1 MTKEIKYG
9 GFSASPNDHENLEGD
24 LHVAMNLIPEDNT
37 IKPVLPPK
45 KKIEQLSDGYAI
57 MCIHDNHFADGK
69 HYICW
74 CVNHALYRMNEDGTF
89 AYDGGMIHP
98 FGDDVTVYSVEP
110 VGNTLVVLASDGV
123 HYILFDTSDT
133 PGFYRYLGQKP
144 PRIDITFGLSS
155 KLVAYPGFNSA
166 GNPLDPIYF
175 QGEEYSPTDERVI
188 PVFSN
193 NDYYNLMLPKPIMT
207 SQFSISEDWK
217 GFDFSMENMAGDED
231 AIASDI
237 KCMTDAALGAVNKLV
252 DKEGT
257 EKGLFVFPFFVRYAY
272 ELYDGS
278 MVMHSY
284 PVLMIPNSRGPIFAM
299 DMGADENNKPG
310 FSLRWNSTSGKSR
323 IEGYGRAYAF
333 VSKLCYDATF
343 PDLDNWKDIIHKVHV
358 YVSAPAYTVDQDGKV
373 YGWQNMDDE
382 GMWDSFYTIGKL
394 EETNVEDAGNKWKK
408 WPLSQ
413 VFPEDTKRTV
423 GNETKRL
430 FSAFFGNATF
440 WNNGQGFDMPSWI
453 LKVPEPSEEKLR
465 QRLLD
470 AAIFYKIHSFTLDDL
485 KGDHSTDP
493 LSGVIELKEGEL
505 KSLLGRDTLD
515 DDYFT
520 RDTLMANTSFA
531 YNNRINLAGVSRIQ
545 HKPLDAH
552 VAWMKYQD
560 GENAD
565 WDIAVKVKGQER
577 TNTLTSGPGKND
589 TRMPLFVYYPDRSA
603 QTAIVA
609 RDGVNFELKLKE
621 HPLLFGA
628 YWLGSLWHDEDV
640 PTVYNFP
647 ADDAQPVSQLS
658 SVFTSKVDNPFFF
671 PRLGVNSIGT
681 GEIMA
686 VCAAV
691 RPVSTGRTGYTDLY
705 IFADNGVWAA
715 DISKEGT
722 YTNVNL
728 ITGDVCINADSITQ
742 METTV
747 LFNTAR
753 GIMLLSG
760 RQAQCISH
768 AIDDE
773 GAFVPGM
780 TGYIDQ
786 LAELNG
792 LGVIDVQPFR
802 AFLPDCRSVYDYK
815 GQRIIV
821 YNPHFPYA
829 YIYSLESNKWGMM
842 QSSII
847 YTVRAYPDALAV
859 VSDDNISSLVNYS
872 DTDYQQGDGS
882 TLVNAL
888 LVTRPLTLDAP
899 DILKTVS
906 VVLQRG
912 LFRKGMGHVSS
923 ALFGSRDLFDW
934 RPVMSSTNHA
944 MRGWRGTPY
953 KWFRVAVLLR
963 LPAGESITGCSVQ
976 FEPKYTNRLR

>member
-45 KKIEQLSDGYAI
+45 KKIEQLSDGYTI

-155 KLVAYPGFNSA
+155 KLVAYPGFSRN
-166 GNPLDPIYF
+166 GTPLDPIYF
-175 QGEEYSPTDERVI
+175 QGEWLSPDKRSIPTYSDSKHMNNLLI
-188 PVFSN
+188 P
-193 NDYYNLMLPKPIMT
+193 PKPLIT
-207 SQFSISEDWK
+207 NPDSGYQNVSEDWS

-284 PVLMIPNSRGPIFAM
+284 PVLLIPNSRGPLFAM
-299 DMGADENNKPG
+299 DMRYGQDEQQPG
-310 FSLRWNSTSGKSR
+310 FSLHWNSTTGTSR
-323 IEGYGRAYAF
+323 IEGFGRAYAF
-333 VSKLCYDATF
+333 VSKLCYDAIF

-373 YGWQNMDDE
+373 YGWQNMDDD
-382 GMWDSFYTIGKL
+382 GKWDSFYTIGKL
-394 EETNVEDAGNKWKK
+394 EETNVEDAGGKWKK
-408 WPLSQ
+408 WPLTQ
-413 VFPEDTKRTV
+413 VFREDTKRTV
-423 GNETKRL
+423 GDKTYRL
-430 FSAFFGNATF
+430 FSAGYHSL
-440 WNNGQGFDMPSWI
+440 GIDMPSWI

-485 KGDHSTDP
+485 KGDHSTEP

-691 RPVSTGRTGYTDLY
+691 RPVSTGRTGYADLY

-760 RQAQCISH
+760 RQAQCISQ

-786 LAELNG
+786 LAELNN

-934 RPVMSSTNHA
+934 KLVMTSTNYA

-963 LPAGESITGCSVQ
+963 LPAGESISGCSIK